1 MNWKLAEVLLY
12 NEDYKNEL
20 GKTGKKKKKNQNLY
34 PWEETKSKREI
45 VQVNTHPGT

>member
-12 NEDYKNEL
+12 NQDYKNEL
-20 GKTGKKKKKNQNLY
+20 GKTGKTKKQNLY